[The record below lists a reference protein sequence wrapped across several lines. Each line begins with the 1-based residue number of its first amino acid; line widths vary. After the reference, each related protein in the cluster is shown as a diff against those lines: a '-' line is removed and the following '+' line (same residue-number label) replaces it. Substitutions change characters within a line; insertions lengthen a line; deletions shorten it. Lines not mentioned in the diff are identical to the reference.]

1 MADLQF
7 FQATRISDRITGIT
21 GIVGENMFLIEGENQ
36 AALIDTGIGIGN
48 LSDFIRPLSTK
59 PLTVILTHG
68 HFDHAGG
75 AGLFTDV
82 YMSEEDTEV
91 FSAHRDEDI
100 KKNYVRMMLQD
111 RADLL
116 APADYV
122 PPRTAAFRPLYVGD
136 TFDLGKITLEIC
148 PGAGH
153 TPGMVTVL
161 LPEERK
167 LLLGDACNP
176 FTFLFD
182 SNSSSVEAYRE
193 VLEELA
199 AQTAGRY
206 DQVLLSHGPFINS
219 AEMIDS
225 VIQVC
230 DDIMAGQ
237 TDDLPFQFLHQASPD
252 YAIAKA
258 MTAKAGVFSR
268 VDGGL
273 GNIVYNK
280 KRIWRST

>member
-1 MADLQF
+1 MTNLQF
-7 FQATRISDRITGIT
+7 FQATRISDRMT
-21 GIVGENMFLIEGENQ
+21 GIVGITGENMFLIEGDDR
-36 AALIDTGIGIGN
+36 AALIDTGIGIGD
-48 LSDFIRPLSTK
+48 LSDFISSLSTK
-59 PLTVILTHG
+59 PLSVIVTHG
-68 HFDHAGG
+68 HLDHAGG

-82 YMSEEDTEV
+82 YMSEKDASV
-91 FSAHRDEDI
+91 FLAHQDQDI
-100 KKNYVRMMLQD
+100 KKSYVRMMLRD
-111 RADLL
+111 RAGLL

-122 PPRTAAFRPLYVGD
+122 PPRAAAFHPLHVGD

-153 TPGMVTVL
+153 TPGMITVL

-199 AQTAGRY
+199 AITAGRY
-206 DQVLLSHGPFINS
+206 DEVLLSHGPFINS
-219 AEMIDS
+219 AGMIDS

-237 TDDLPFQFLHQASPD
+237 TDDLPFKFLHQASPD

-258 MTAKAGVFSR
+258 VTAKAGVFSR